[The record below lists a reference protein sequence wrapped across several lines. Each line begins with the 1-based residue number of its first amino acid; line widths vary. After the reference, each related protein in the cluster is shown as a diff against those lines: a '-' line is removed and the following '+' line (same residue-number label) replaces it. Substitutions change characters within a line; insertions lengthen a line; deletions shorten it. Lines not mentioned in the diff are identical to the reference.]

1 MCLSNNAKRPCSSAI
16 ISVRMEV
23 MSVSQVS
30 LCQALGQL
38 AAAGGGGTGVR
49 LIEMTKEALVA
60 KLAQGLYVAA
70 SHDIMFGCFGINV
83 CDVMYL
89 MQEVGCCV

>member
-1 MCLSNNAKRPCSSAI
+1 MCHGKGALGTVPQALALGSVEAFSHISSGLPCCLMCLSNNAKRPCSSAI

-38 AAAGGGGTGVR
+38 AAAGGGHWR
-49 LIEMTKEALVA
+49 AF
-60 KLAQGLYVAA
+60 
-70 SHDIMFGCFGINV
+70 D
-83 CDVMYL
+83 
-89 MQEVGCCV
+89 

>member
-1 MCLSNNAKRPCSSAI
+1 M
-16 ISVRMEV
+16 
-23 MSVSQVS
+23 
-30 LCQALGQL
+30 
-38 AAAGGGGTGVR
+38 R